1 VGTPVAPVHTFLAF
15 FAWPDGTAW
24 SNVAAM
30 PLCGVLAGLA
40 AFIFRDHIGRALS
53 GFWHR
58 HFGHGDALD
67 AIQAQLDGHADAL
80 DLSTP
85 GGLAVVVAEVREAKA
100 AAQSA
105 QAAVEAL
112 AALYAKP
119 PPRRAKTLVTEPPRK
134 AGT

>member
-1 VGTPVAPVHTFLAF
+1 MHTFLAF

-24 SNVAAM
+24 SNVIAM
-30 PLCGVLAGLA
+30 PVCGLIAGVA
-40 AFIFRDHIGRALS
+40 AFIFRDHIGRAVS
-53 GFWHR
+53 GWWHR

-67 AIQAQLDGHADAL
+67 AIQAQLDGHAVAL

-85 GGLAVVVAEVREAKA
+85 GGLAAVVAEVREAKA

-119 PPRRAKTLVTEPPRK
+119 PTRRAKTLVTQPAKEERP
-134 AGT
+134 